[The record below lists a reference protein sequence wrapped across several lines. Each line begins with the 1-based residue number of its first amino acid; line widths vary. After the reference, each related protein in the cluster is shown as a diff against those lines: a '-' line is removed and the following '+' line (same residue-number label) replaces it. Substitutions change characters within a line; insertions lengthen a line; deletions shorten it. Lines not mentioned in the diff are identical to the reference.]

1 MKGDSTVLIQT
12 TSAGG
17 VTSRDCLDQR
27 QCWFG
32 GGGGAY
38 EGTMPPAGQSINTK
52 TESMT
57 QA

>member
-27 QCWFG
+27 QCWWWVW
-32 GGGGAY
+32 GAY